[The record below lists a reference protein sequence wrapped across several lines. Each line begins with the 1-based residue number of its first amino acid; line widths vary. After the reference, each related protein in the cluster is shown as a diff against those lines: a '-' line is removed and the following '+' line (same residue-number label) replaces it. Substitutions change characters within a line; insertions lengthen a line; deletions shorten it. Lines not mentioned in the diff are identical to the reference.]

1 MCYCVKIK
9 ISIQQKGGA
18 AFHTNKIKCL
28 CRDIEKLM
36 AKKRIKKIF
45 DIVGTVFLILSLCVL
60 GLSIFVVSTT
70 KDKEDAYVFGY
81 KPIYV
86 LSGSM
91 EPAMMTDSVIVVKQ
105 TSPDEIDIGDIVL
118 FKVTENGK
126 SKLITHRIIDFN
138 GEEVVTKGDNNK
150 VKDNFSQKITKADIK
165 AKVVLRLNWISG
177 IVKYG
182 NKDNGWVKIIAFVVA
197 AIIAIIVLDVSIR
210 FLLKM
215 RRQEKEKKLKEIS
228 EEISEEDS

>member
-1 MCYCVKIK
+1 MQMV
-9 ISIQQKGGA
+9 
-18 AFHTNKIKCL
+18 
-28 CRDIEKLM
+28 
-36 AKKRIKKIF
+36 KKRVKKIF
-45 DIVGTVFLILSLCVL
+45 DIIGTIFLVLSLCAL

-91 EPAMMTDSVIVVKQ
+91 EPTMMTDSVIIVKQ
-105 TSPDEIDIGDIVL
+105 TSPDEIDVGDIVL

-126 SKLITHRIIDFN
+126 SKLITHRIVGFN
-138 GEEVVTKGDNNK
+138 GEEVITKGDNNK

-165 AKVVLRLNWISG
+165 SKVVLRLNWISG

-197 AIIAIIVLDVSIR
+197 AIIAIAVIDISVR
-210 FLLKM
+210 FLLKI
-215 RRQEKEKKLKEIS
+215 RRQEKEEKHKEI
-228 EEISEEDS
+228 EEDISKEDS